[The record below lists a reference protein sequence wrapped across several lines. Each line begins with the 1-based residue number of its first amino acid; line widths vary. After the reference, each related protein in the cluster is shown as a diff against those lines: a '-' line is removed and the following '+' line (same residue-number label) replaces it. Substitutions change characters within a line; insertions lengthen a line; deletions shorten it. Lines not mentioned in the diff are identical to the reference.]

1 MNSILLKVQKY
12 LDQVSKS
19 PTQVDKKLVEE
30 FGEACKKALL
40 KQFTEDRSSKFELR
54 MSNVGRPLC
63 QLQMEAKGIKG
74 EGQPYN
80 VKVRNTF
87 GDMIE
92 ALALFIMKS
101 AGVEIKNEQKQVK
114 YKFNGEEI
122 EGRQD
127 VEIDEKIWDIKSA
140 SPYSFEKK
148 FGEDGGFNE
157 VVKDDTFGYASQG
170 FLYGESQKKNFG
182 GWIVINKSTGEWAV
196 CETPKLVEPYKSD
209 AIKKAKDNVKA
220 IKDGIPFKRQYDAIE
235 ETFRG
240 KPTGNKVLGLACSFC
255 PYKLPCWGSKL
266 QLLPQQQS
274 KGKNPKWVW
283 YTEVNNPKRR
293 KSLRN
298 WVGISL
304 RGLVSTFTDYD
315 LFCNI

>member
-1 MNSILLKVQKY
+1 MSDILIKVQKY
-12 LDQVSKS
+12 LDKVSKS
-19 PTQVDKKLVEE
+19 PVQADKKLVEE
-30 FGEACKKALL
+30 FGEACKNALL
-40 KQFTEDRSSKFELR
+40 KQFTEDRSSKFEIR
-54 MSNVGRPLC
+54 MSNAGRPLC
-63 QLQMEAKGIKG
+63 QLQMEAKGVKG

-80 VKVRNTF
+80 VKIRNTF
-87 GDMIE
+87 GDLIE

-101 AGVEIKNEQKQVK
+101 AGVNVKNEQKKVTYEFEGNK
-114 YKFNGEEI
+114 I
-122 EGRQD
+122 EGKQD
-127 VEIDEKIWDIKSA
+127 VEIENKIWDIKSA

-170 FLYGESQKKNFG
+170 FLYAESQSKDFG
-182 GWIVINKSTGEWAV
+182 GWIVINKSTGEWTV
-196 CETPKLVEPYKSD
+196 CETPKLVEPHKSN

-220 IKDGIPFKRQYDAIE
+220 IKDGVPFKRQYDAIE

-283 YTEVNNPKRR
+283 YTEVNNPKQEEE
-293 KSLRN
+293 SA
-298 WVGISL
+298 
-304 RGLVSTFTDYD
+304 
-315 LFCNI
+315 